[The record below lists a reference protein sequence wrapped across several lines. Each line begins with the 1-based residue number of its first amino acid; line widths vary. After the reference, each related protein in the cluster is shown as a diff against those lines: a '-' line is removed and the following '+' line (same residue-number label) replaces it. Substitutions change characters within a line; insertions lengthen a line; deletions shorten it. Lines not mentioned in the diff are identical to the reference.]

1 MCPSQAERAPG
12 VDRVVGVVPHARRG
26 AAPRYRRERLVS
38 PELVRVQRDYCAR
51 ALGFGGGQS
60 LTQFAGGNSLYRREK
75 TPWLAE
81 SSGHLV
87 TPSLHAEAND
97 MNPVLSIRTL
107 SVLSHHVVGG
117 SILLPGVGYVEVA
130 FAAGASRR
138 AVLSAVAFVRPCVL
152 PAPGWGAASERCTL
166 RCMRREADTFEI
178 ASLSST
184 GPLPHWFGCLG
195 LADSCKDSS
204 SEMCLSRRT
213 YLARPGEHTEASV
226 QCNVDRAALLSRV
239 SPSAVKISIE
249 QTLVGSSGHWLRR
262 RVAPLP
268 DTETID
274 LF

>member
-1 MCPSQAERAPG
+1 MSTRRLNAHLVSIASSGSFRMPG
-12 VDRVVGVVPHARRG
+12 EVLPRCGDASG
-26 AAPRYRRERLVS
+26 AARLSSFGFSGTIAHALLVS
-38 PELVRVQRDYCAR
+38 A
-51 ALGFGGGQS
+51 GGQS
-60 LTQFAGGNSLYRREK
+60 WTQFASSGSLYRREK
-75 TPWLAE
+75 APWLVE

-97 MNPVLSIRTL
+97 MNPVLSIGTL
-107 SVLSHHVVGG
+107 AVLSHHVVGG

-152 PAPGWGAASERCTL
+152 PAPGWGAVSERCTL

-184 GPLPHWFGCLG
+184 GPLPHWFGCL
-195 LADSCKDSS
+195 ADSCKDSS
-204 SEMCLSRRT
+204 SETCLSRRT

-226 QCNVDRAALLSRV
+226 QCTVDRAALLPRA
-239 SPSAVKISIE
+239 SPSAAKISIE